1 MKTRKMV
8 SFLTACVLLMS
19 LFAVMPASA
28 ATNLFTHENVDFEEG
43 TTAGWSNAKMSAW
56 SDSISDE
63 YHYSGDY
70 SLKLSAETAAS
81 SAETYN
87 YNGGFLGLTAGEE
100 YIFSAMVNIPTALTG
115 TDGTIQLYVKTSTN
129 AFGEKINVTS
139 GWQKTE
145 LKFTAG
151 TDHTFYIRLRDNTAG
166 TVYIDDIA
174 LHSVKELEAEAAA
187 EAALRFNS
195 TSDYVKGDGE
205 YHLDME
211 GTLVNSANAT
221 DSSCVFYGGTNSNAT
236 MEHETTVVRSG
247 EKSLK
252 MTLTADS
259 VNNAFSQ
266 AVRART
272 VPTFV
277 ANTQYEASV
286 WVNIPAGQ
294 EITAVRLNMDLGSSI
309 GSDLGRWVQAKLKLT
324 TTNGKWMRIGIPFTP
339 TAAGSPSGVRLQV
352 DGSKDAYLYWDDL
365 MIVKK
370 QNQSPVLQ
378 LLTTVK
384 DVDDNDF
391 LIENT
396 SLSKGAFT
404 IKYDIHKRDEN
415 DGMTDKSLIA
425 AIYKTVGGK
434 KQLVEINVGS
444 FGETDTAVSLPMT
457 GIAASENA
465 AAYSMKVMLWDS
477 ITGMRNLKRANISF
491 Q

>member
-8 SFLTACVLLMS
+8 SLLTACLLLMS
-19 LFAVMPASA
+19 LFIAMPASA
-28 ATNLFTHENVDFEEG
+28 AENLFTHENVDFEKG
-43 TTAGWSNAKMSAW
+43 TTAGWSKAKLSAW

-87 YNGGFLGLTAGEE
+87 YNGGFSGLTAGEE

-115 TDGTIQLYVKTSTN
+115 ADGTIQLYVKTSTN

-151 TDHTFYIRLRDNTAG
+151 TDHTFYIRLRSDTAG

-187 EAALRFNS
+187 EAALRFTSVSEYQTTFPMETGDNWS
-195 TSDYVKGDGE
+195 TAASASLTFDSGVKQQGLTSMAVTYPAGSTVTE
-205 YHLDME
+205 YD
-211 GTLVNSANAT
+211 TSYT
-221 DSSCVFYGGTNSNAT
+221 ST
-236 MEHETTVVRSG
+236 
-247 EKSLK
+247 KP
-252 MTLTADS
+252 S
-259 VNNAFSQ
+259 VEAGK
-266 AVRART
+266 T
-272 VPTFV
+272 
-277 ANTQYEASV
+277 YEASV
-286 WVNIPAGQ
+286 WINIPASENNVDSARLFIRLPDGSYLN
-294 EITAVRLNMDLGSSI
+294 TWKAV
-309 GSDLGRWVQAKLKLT
+309 K
-324 TTNGKWMRIGIPFTP
+324 TTNGEWKRISYVFTP
-339 TAAGSPSGVRLQV
+339 TTGGAFKNLRV
-352 DGSKDAYLYWDDL
+352 DIKTKGTGTATVYWDNFTL
-365 MIVKK
+365 VEKTV
-370 QNQSPVLQ
+370 QNPVLQ
-378 LLTTVK
+378 VLDSNEWDISTPK
-384 DVDDNDF
+384 AG
-391 LIENT
+391 E
-396 SLSKGAFT
+396 AFT
-404 IKYDIHKRDEN
+404 VKYDIHKRDEK

-477 ITGMRNLKRANISF
+477 IAGMRNLKRANISF